1 MKDLKKL
8 VALTVLGSLVVLLG
22 GYVLLVGPK
31 RSQAAELRSTAALAV
46 SANSALELQL
56 AQLKAQ
62 ARDLPRQQARLA
74 AVAAR
79 IPTTRALPALIRA
92 LNNAAHGAG
101 VELLSV
107 SPGAS
112 TLVAPAAVVATVAS
126 PPVAR
131 PTGARPTATAPNP
144 AAPAAL
150 GAAPGA
156 LGAAPTTGE
165 VGQLAQLPVT
175 LSLAG
180 GYFQLEQFVS
190 ALEDLPRSLRLTG
203 VTMAPGSNPMLP
215 APLGSAAPVGPGATL
230 ASTVNAVVF
239 VAVNRPAA
247 TPVTVPGTV
256 PSAAPAK

>member
-126 PPVAR
+126 PPVAS
-131 PTGARPTATAPNP
+131 PPVANPTAANP

-150 GAAPGA
+150 GTAPA
-156 LGAAPTTGE
+156 PVGAAPTTGE

>member
-22 GYVLLVGPK
+22 GYFLLVGPK
-31 RSQAAELRSTAALAV
+31 RSQAAELRGAAALQV

-62 ARDLPRQQARLA
+62 ARNLPKEQARLA

-79 IPTTRALPALIRA
+79 IPTNRALPALIRA
-92 LNNAAHGAG
+92 LNDAAKGAG

-112 TLVAPAAVVATVAS
+112 ALVTPTVVAAPVVS
-126 PPVAR
+126 PSAA
-131 PTGARPTATAPNP
+131 TTATGNP
-144 AAPAAL
+144 AAPPAL
-150 GAAPGA
+150 GAAPGSA
-156 LGAAPTTGE
+156 TPGTTLGAAPTGAE
-165 VGQLAQLPVT
+165 AGQLAQLPVT

-180 GYFQLEQFVS
+180 GYFQMEQFVS

-203 VTMAPGSNPMLP
+203 VARAPGSNPMVP
-215 APLGSAAPVGPGATL
+215 APVGSAAPVGPGATL
-230 ASTVNAVVF
+230 TSTVNAVVF
-239 VAVNRPAA
+239 QAVNRPAA
-247 TPVTVPGTV
+247 TPVTVPSTTT
-256 PSAAPAK
+256 APAK

>member
-8 VALTVLGSLVVLLG
+8 VALTVLSSLVVLLG
-22 GYVLLVGPK
+22 GYFLLVGPK
-31 RSQAAELRSTAALAV
+31 RSQAAELRSQAALQQR
-46 SANSALELQL
+46 ANSDLGLQL

-62 ARDLPRQQARLA
+62 AKNLPKEQARLA

-92 LNNAAHGAG
+92 LNNAAKVAG

-112 TLVAPAAVVATVAS
+112 TLVTPAVVAAPVAS
-126 PPVAR
+126 PTA
-131 PTGARPTATAPNP
+131 TGAANP
-144 AAPAAL
+144 AAPKALGTGPGTTTL
-150 GAAPGA
+150 GAAPSG
-156 LGAAPTTGE
+156 GE
-165 VGQLAQLPVT
+165 AGQLAQVPVT

-203 VTMAPGSNPMLP
+203 VSLAPGSNPMVP
-215 APLGSAAPVGPGATL
+215 APVGSAAPAGPGSTL
-230 ASTVNAVVF
+230 TSTVNAVVF
-239 VAVNRPAA
+239 LAVNRPAA
-247 TPVTVPGTV
+247 TPVTA
-256 PSAAPAK
+256 PSTPTAPAK

>member
-22 GYVLLVGPK
+22 GYFLLVGPK
-31 RSQAAELRSTAALAV
+31 RSQAAELRGAAALQV

-62 ARDLPRQQARLA
+62 ARNLPKEQARLA

-79 IPTTRALPALIRA
+79 IPTNRALPALIRA
-92 LNNAAHGAG
+92 LNDAAKGAG

-112 TLVAPAAVVATVAS
+112 TLVTPTVVAAPVVS
-126 PPVAR
+126 PSAAT
-131 PTGARPTATAPNP
+131 TGNP
-144 AAPAAL
+144 AAPPAL
-150 GAAPGA
+150 GAAPGSVTPGTT
-156 LGAAPTTGE
+156 LGAAPTGAE
-165 VGQLAQLPVT
+165 AGQLAQVPVT

-180 GYFQLEQFVS
+180 GYFQMEQFVS

-203 VTMAPGSNPMLP
+203 VAMAPGSNPMVP
-215 APLGSAAPVGPGATL
+215 APVGSAAPAGPGSTL
-230 ASTVNAVVF
+230 TSTLNAVVF
-239 VAVNRPAA
+239 LAVNRPAA
-247 TPVTVPGTV
+247 TPVTVPSTTT
-256 PSAAPAK
+256 APAK